1 MEVLEANRNRH
12 TTTVCGPRVPP
23 RDAIEQV
30 LEAAVWA
37 PNHHMTE
44 PWEFIVVSGDSL
56 QRMADLRGEAI
67 AETLGQA
74 TEAIRAQKSEEARQ
88 KVLAAPVSVV
98 VTVRQDENPIRRE
111 EDFAATS
118 AAIQNMLLAA
128 EAVGLAAYW
137 GTGIL
142 TSYQPFYDY
151 LGLESGQK
159 ILGLIQLGYGNE
171 ARPRKRA
178 PASSKT
184 RWLD

>member
-1 MEVLEANRNRH
+1 VEVLDAIRSRH
-12 TTTVCGPRVPP
+12 TTKVFGPGTPP
-23 RDAIEQV
+23 REAIEEV

-44 PWEFIVVSGDSL
+44 PWEFFVVSGDSL
-56 QRMADLRGEAI
+56 QRMADLRGQAI
-67 AETLGQA
+67 AETLSQA
-74 TEAIRAQKSEEARQ
+74 TDAIRAQKSEEARQ

-98 VTVRQDENPIRRE
+98 VTVRQDDNPIRRD
-111 EDFAATS
+111 EDYAASS

-128 EAVGLAAYW
+128 EAVGLSAYW

-151 LGLESGQK
+151 LGLAPNQK
-159 ILGLIQLGYGNE
+159 IVGLIQLGYGNE

-184 RWLD
+184 RWMD